1 MKLASL
7 STVTVSGS
15 ALHPGGDVVRV
26 REKLHISWD
35 GKALEIDEV
44 VLAMDGLCAYVVE
57 AENVLTESSG
67 DEMQKRLDAIEC
79 VRHAPIHP
87 PCRLYADLADAHT
100 VCATRLFVCRGLKDK
115 PWCPVELRV
124 FNGKQV
130 HGVLCGR
137 SVQLKQSPSRFAS
150 PEAMV
155 ADWKAHGYK
164 LVLPSGA
171 ALASGDS
178 LLSTTEFR

>member
-1 MKLASL
+1 MRQYIA
-7 STVTVSGS
+7 
-15 ALHPGGDVVRV
+15 
-26 REKLHISWD
+26 
-35 GKALEIDEV
+35 
-44 VLAMDGLCAYVVE
+44 
-57 AENVLTESSG
+57 
-67 DEMQKRLDAIEC
+67 
-79 VRHAPIHP
+79 

-155 ADWKAHGYK
+155 ADWKARGYK
-164 LVLPSGA
+164 LVLPSGT

-178 LLSTTEFR
+178 LFSTSELSC